1 MCPDQKC
8 PALGMSSTVGTYTSW
23 TECRGMA
30 KPRKPKSGVSSL
42 APQDI
47 HRYPRIIQD
56 IYMYIYLRIY
66 VLLIY
71 GWILDHWN
79 WCTSRLRNIPWSK
92 SYEHI
97 RDLQTPARS
106 LFTGILSPK
115 LGNSSLFIPKHS
127 PLFCDWAI
135 LLFCDTKQKSALD
148 NYDERVDPMYNCGV
162 FLATL
167 VIHHIDIMSTLD
179 E

>member
-1 MCPDQKC
+1 MPWS
-8 PALGMSSTVGTYTSW
+8 AS
-23 TECRGMA
+23 
-30 KPRKPKSGVSSL
+30 PKKVPGARNV
-42 APQDI
+42 I
-47 HRYPRIIQD
+47 HRRNVHVLGVQGDFWPSRENRKVEFLVLHLKISIDIQELSK
-56 IYMYIYLRIY
+56 IYIYIYLQIY

-79 WCTSRLRNIPWSK
+79 WCTSRLRNIQWSK

-162 FLATL
+162 FWLPWSFT
-167 VIHHIDIMSTLD
+167 T
-179 E
+179 